1 MMDNMDNLGF
11 DLPGISPVGLDLIT
25 LLNTSQATVKQ
36 IAAQARLDPVIFGKI
51 IACANSPMYQ
61 EANKSTDILTS
72 LLRLGQREIKRIVY
86 QVVLRSAFFHES
98 TEINA
103 ILSRVW
109 RQSLTANVFM
119 QKFVS
124 AVPEAYPLDAEAME
138 YLECLG
144 LIHNIGY
151 VVLLVNFQ
159 ERFAEFFKR
168 GEGLDLPGFFE
179 EEERWFSGFDHF
191 SAGHAVLEAWN
202 FPQPVCEIVA
212 QYGFA
217 NETFQG
223 RYPALHNLL
232 RLARH
237 VIMMT
242 DSNFH
247 PKKPADFWLNG
258 TDLPSSEVDYE
269 EIISDSLHCVRSIEG
284 SLS

>member
-1 MMDNMDNLGF
+1 MDTLSF

-36 IAAQARLDPVIFGKI
+36 IAAQARLDPVIFGNI
-51 IACANSPMYQ
+51 IACANSPLYQ

-98 TEINA
+98 SEINA
-103 ILSRVW
+103 ILNRVW
-109 RQSLTANVFM
+109 QQSLTANVFM
-119 QKFVS
+119 QRFVS
-124 AVPEAYPLDAEAME
+124 AVPDAYVLDAEAGE

-159 ERFAEFFKR
+159 DRFAEFFR
-168 GEGLDLPGFFE
+168 RSDGLDLPAFFE
-179 EEERWFSGFDHF
+179 EEGRWFDGFDHF
-191 SAGHAVLEAWN
+191 SAGFAVLEAWN

-217 NETFQG
+217 NEIFQG
-223 RYPALHNLL
+223 RHPALHNLL

-242 DSNFH
+242 ESNFH
-247 PKKPADFWLNG
+247 PKKPADFWLTG
-258 TDLPSSEVDYE
+258 TELPASEVDYE
-269 EIISDSLHCVRSIEG
+269 EIIGDALQSVRSIEG

>member
-1 MMDNMDNLGF
+1 MDNLNF

-36 IAAQARLDPVIFGKI
+36 IAAQARLDPIIFGNI

-72 LLRLGQREIKRIVY
+72 LVRLGQREIKRIVY

-98 TEINA
+98 TEING
-103 ILSRVW
+103 ILNRVW
-109 RQSLTANVFM
+109 RQSLTANIFM

-124 AVPEAYPLDAEAME
+124 AAPGAYSLDVEAME
-138 YLECLG
+138 SLECLG

-159 ERFAEFFKR
+159 DRYLEFFKR
-168 GEGLDLPGFFE
+168 CEGLDLPGFFE
-179 EEERWFSGFDHF
+179 EESRWFDGFDHF
-191 SAGHAVLEAWN
+191 SAGYGVLEAWN
-202 FPQPVCEIVA
+202 FPQSMCEVVA

-217 NETFQG
+217 NEIFQG

-232 RLARH
+232 RLSRH
-237 VIMMT
+237 VIMMM

-247 PKKPADFWLNG
+247 PKVPADFWLKG
-258 TDLPSSEVDYE
+258 TELPASEVDYE
-269 EIISDSLHCVRSIEG
+269 EIISDVRHCVQSIEG
-284 SLS
+284 SFS

>member
-1 MMDNMDNLGF
+1 MDKLSF

-36 IAAQARLDPVIFGKI
+36 IAAQARLDPVIFGNI

-61 EANKSTDILTS
+61 DANKSADILTS
-72 LLRLGQREIKRIVY
+72 LVRLGQREIKRIVY

-98 TEINA
+98 VEINA
-103 ILSRVW
+103 ILKRVW
-109 RQSLTANVFM
+109 QQSLTANIFM
-119 QKFVS
+119 QKLVS
-124 AVPEAYPLDAEAME
+124 VAPEAYSLDVEAVE

-151 VVLLVNFQ
+151 VVLLVNYQ
-159 ERFAEFFKR
+159 ERFLEFFKR
-168 GEGLDLPGFFE
+168 SEGLDLPAFFE
-179 EEERWFSGFDHF
+179 EEGRWFDGFDHF

-202 FPQPVCEIVA
+202 FPQPVCEVVA
-212 QYGFA
+212 QYNVA
-217 NETFQG
+217 NDVFEG
-223 RYPALHNLL
+223 RYPALHSLL

-258 TDLPSSEVDYE
+258 TELPSSEVDYE
-269 EIISDSLHCVRSIEG
+269 EIINDVRHCVQSIEG
-284 SLS
+284 SFA